1 VTAIVGV
8 ANLGNADNLTGH
20 HFSQAN
26 LFAFGRQ
33 AWDWTLDS
41 EDDRSSFYAES
52 GVAAEVSHAILNYR
66 GFDAWLSVHVFQHHT
81 EQTGAASVYL
91 EYATA
96 QPQASWITAGFGVQ
110 RHHAF

>member
-1 VTAIVGV
+1 MGV

-41 EDDRSSFYAES
+41 EDVAEDWVRMTWSNDR
-52 GVAAEVSHAILNYR
+52 R
-66 GFDAWLSVHVFQHHT
+66 GGST
-81 EQTGAASVYL
+81 RS
-91 EYATA
+91 
-96 QPQASWITAGFGVQ
+96 
-110 RHHAF
+110 